1 MTAKKLLLTAATC
14 TGKRNKMLTLP
25 RFSAILL
32 AAIFFSLTACNST
45 KSASST
51 ASQPATTS
59 TASTTAT
66 GAKTALPD
74 PCVLITKAEAEEIL
88 GEPIGDPEPNSL
100 GGNRICDYK
109 TVKVYGGVSPYL
121 IHIAITSEKQN
132 EWDAGKKLY
141 GKQMRPAPGFGDD
154 AYFLLDD
161 LQIYSKQRS
170 ININV
175 LKSIDKPDH
184 AKAVESAEK
193 VVAQKIL
200 PRMQ

>member
-1 MTAKKLLLTAATC
+1 
-14 TGKRNKMLTLP
+14 MLTLP

-32 AAIFFSLTACNST
+32 AAIIFSLTACNSA
-45 KSASST
+45 KSDSSSASQ
-51 ASQPATTS
+51 AATTS
-59 TASTTAT
+59 TTSTGTSSTTAT
-66 GAKTALPD
+66 DAKTALPD

-88 GEPIGDPEPNSL
+88 GGPIGNPEANSL

-109 TVKVYGGVSPYL
+109 TVKLFGGVSPYL
-121 IHIAITSEKQN
+121 IHIAITPEKQN
-132 EWDAGKKLY
+132 VWDAGKKLY
-141 GKQMRPAPGFGDD
+141 GNQMRPAPGFGDD

-184 AKAVESAEK
+184 AKAVEAAEK
-193 VVAQKIL
+193 AVAQKIL

>member
-1 MTAKKLLLTAATC
+1 
-14 TGKRNKMLTLP
+14 MLTLP

-32 AAIFFSLTACNST
+32 VAIFFSLTACNST
-45 KSASST
+45 KSAPST

-59 TASTTAT
+59 TANTTAT

-74 PCVLITKAEAEEIL
+74 PCVLLTKAEAEEIL
-88 GEPIGDPEPNSL
+88 GEPIGDTVPTSL
-100 GGNRICDYK
+100 AGNRICDYK

-121 IHIAITSEKQN
+121 IHIAITSETQN
-132 EWDAGKKLY
+132 VWDAGKKLY
-141 GKQMRPAPGFGDD
+141 GKDRRPAPGFGDD

-170 ININV
+170 INIHV
-175 LKSIDKPDH
+175 LKDIDKPGH
-184 AKAVESAEK
+184 AKAVEAAEK
-193 VVAQKIL
+193 AVAQKIL

>member
-1 MTAKKLLLTAATC
+1 
-14 TGKRNKMLTLP
+14 MLTLP
-25 RFSAILL
+25 RFSAMLL
-32 AAIFFSLTACNST
+32 AATFFSLTACNST

-51 ASQPATTS
+51 ASQAATTGTASTS

-66 GAKTALPD
+66 DAKTALPD

-88 GEPIGDPEPNSL
+88 GGPIGNPEPNSL

-121 IHIAITSEKQN
+121 IHIAITPEKQKV
-132 EWDAGKKLY
+132 WDAGKQLY

-161 LQIYSKQRS
+161 LQIYSKERS

-184 AKAVESAEK
+184 AKAVEAAEK
-193 VVAQKIL
+193 AVAQKIL
-200 PRMQ
+200 PRIQSPVTNH

>member
-1 MTAKKLLLTAATC
+1 
-14 TGKRNKMLTLP
+14 MLTLP
-25 RFSAILL
+25 RVSATLF
-32 AAIFFSLTACNST
+32 AAIFFSLTACNT
-45 KSASST
+45 AKSDSST
-51 ASQPATTS
+51 ASQPAHTS
-59 TASTTAT
+59 TADATAAE
-66 GAKTALPD
+66 AKTALPD

-88 GEPIGDPEPNSL
+88 GGPIGDPTPNSL

-109 TVKVYGGVSPYL
+109 TVKLYGGISPYS
-121 IHIAITSEKQN
+121 IHIAITPEKQN
-132 EWDAGKKLY
+132 VWDAGKKLY
-141 GKQMRPAPGFGDD
+141 GTQMRPAPGLGED

-161 LQIYSKQRS
+161 LQIYSEQRS

-193 VVAQKIL
+193 AVAQKIL

>member
-1 MTAKKLLLTAATC
+1 
-14 TGKRNKMLTLP
+14 MLTLP

-45 KSASST
+45 QSASST
-51 ASQPATTS
+51 ASSTPSQPATTS
-59 TASTTAT
+59 TASTTAAD
-66 GAKTALPD
+66 AKTALPD
-74 PCVLITKAEAEEIL
+74 PCVLITKAEAEEVL
-88 GEPIGDPEPNSL
+88 GGPIGDPEPNSL

-109 TVKVYGGVSPYL
+109 TVKLYGGISPYL
-121 IHIAITSEKQN
+121 IHIAISSNTQN
-132 EWDAGKKLY
+132 GWDAGKKLY

-175 LKSIDKPDH
+175 LKSIDRPDH
-184 AKAVESAEK
+184 AKAVEAAEK
-193 VVAQKIL
+193 AVAQKIL